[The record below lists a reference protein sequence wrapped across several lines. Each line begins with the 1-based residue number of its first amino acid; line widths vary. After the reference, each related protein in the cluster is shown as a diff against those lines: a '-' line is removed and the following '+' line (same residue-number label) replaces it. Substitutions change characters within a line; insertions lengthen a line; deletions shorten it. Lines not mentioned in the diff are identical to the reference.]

1 LKNSFDRKKWKFT
14 VSKDSYRGITVRIK
28 QLPKDAILDE
38 FIKFD
43 SNKNEHVFL
52 EDQYVYD
59 ATWTMKKE
67 IVKKLQD
74 VCNLYNYDNSDIMTD
89 YFDKNYSLNISLRGK
104 DGTYESLAKI
114 I

>member
-1 LKNSFDRKKWKFT
+1 
-14 VSKDSYRGITVRIK
+14 
-28 QLPKDAILDE
+28 
-38 FIKFD
+38 
-43 SNKNEHVFL
+43 
-52 EDQYVYD
+52 
-59 ATWTMKKE
+59 MKKE